1 MSTTSDHVHGQPRDF
16 TRADFD
22 HLFANRKNWG
32 RWGADDQRGAINLI
46 DDAKRAEAAGLVRS
60 GRLVSL
66 SRPYPKDVASNNPRP
81 AVHFMQ
87 RVGQDALDYY
97 GISYHGVA
105 STHLDALCH
114 MWSTDG
120 MWNGRNPDEEFT
132 TDGFTWGSV
141 ENWQPGIVTRG
152 VLLDVPALRGTD
164 CVEQDSPVQ
173 GWELEAICSRRGIR
187 VGAGDAIVVHSGRD
201 AWTRKHETP
210 WGSGPNLGKPGP
222 RDPRPGLG
230 PSCLEFIRDNDV
242 AVLVWDMLDALP
254 NGIDT
259 VHSVHAAIY
268 MFGVALVDNAAL
280 EPLAAACAAEG
291 RDEFMLTVS
300 PLPVKGGTGSPANPL
315 AMF

>member
-1 MSTTSDHVHGQPRDF
+1 MTTTSDHAPGHPREF

-22 HLFANRKNWG
+22 RLVETRKNWG

-46 DDAKRAEAAGLVRS
+46 DDGKRRAAAALVRS

-66 SRPYPKDVASNNPRP
+66 SRPYPKDVAANNPRP
-81 AVHFMQ
+81 AIHYLQ
-87 RVGQDALDYY
+87 RVGQDALDFY

-114 MWSTDG
+114 MWSTEG
-120 MWNGRNPDEEFT
+120 MWNGRDPNEAFT
-132 TDGFTWGSV
+132 TEGFVWGSV
-141 ENWQPGIVTRG
+141 EHWQPGIVTRG
-152 VLLDVPALRGTD
+152 VLLDVPRHRGVD
-164 CVEQDSPVQ
+164 CVEQDAPVQ
-173 GWELEAICSRRGIR
+173 GWELEEIVAARGIQLT
-187 VGAGDAIVVHSGRD
+187 AGDAIVVHSGRD
-201 AWTRKHETP
+201 AWSRKHGVP
-210 WGSGPNLGKPGP
+210 WGAGPNLGKPGP

-254 NGIDT
+254 NGLGV

-268 MFGVALVDNAAL
+268 LFGIALVDNAAL
-280 EPLAAACAAEG
+280 EPLVAACAEEG